1 MKNNLKTRYRFNFH
15 QAIYKLCCDILT
27 YCQSHVYSVTI
38 DIDIYLKIEEMQ
50 WRIQDFPDGGVPNL
64 PENSMEMKKIWP
76 GGRSNFYHVDPPL
89 KCVAM
94 C

>member
-38 DIDIYLKIEEMQ
+38 DRDIYLKIEEMQ
-50 WRIQDFPDGGVPNL
+50 WRIQDFPGGSAKFSRKQHGNEENL
-64 PENSMEMKKIWP
+64 A